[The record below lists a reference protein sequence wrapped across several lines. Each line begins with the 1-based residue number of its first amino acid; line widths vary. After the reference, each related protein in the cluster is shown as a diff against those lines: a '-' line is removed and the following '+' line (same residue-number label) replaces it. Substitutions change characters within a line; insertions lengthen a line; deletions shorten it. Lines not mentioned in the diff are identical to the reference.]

1 MINAAFDE
9 PQVRATDVSFGLW
22 TVKRSRTAP
31 SSPPTALS
39 SRTAPRSA
47 GPTKGHRVSP
57 WVRLPLKLHSVE
69 SARASYNT
77 WAASEWDRN
86 HDGPPT
92 YVLGEN
98 GQKRELAR
106 PKTLMQQRL

>member
-1 MINAAFDE
+1 MDRETLEDRAIFATDGSLESDCAAFRRPD
-9 PQVRATDVSFGLW
+9 Q
-22 TVKRSRTAP
+22 
-31 SSPPTALS
+31 
-39 SRTAPRSA
+39 
-47 GPTKGHRVSP
+47 GHRVTP
-57 WVRLPLKLHSVE
+57 WFRLPLKLHSVE

-106 PKTLMQQRL
+106 PKTPYATKTLVKA

>member
-31 SSPPTALS
+31 SSPPTALES
-39 SRTAPRSA
+39 DCAAFRRPDQ
-47 GPTKGHRVSP
+47 GHRISP
-57 WVRLPLKLHSVE
+57 WFRLPLKLHSVE

-77 WAASEWDRN
+77 WAASEWGRN

-106 PKTLMQQRL
+106 PQTLMQQRL

>member
-1 MINAAFDE
+1 MDRETLEDRAIF
-9 PQVRATDVSFGLW
+9 ATDGSL
-22 TVKRSRTAP
+22 
-31 SSPPTALS
+31 
-39 SRTAPRSA
+39 
-47 GPTKGHRVSP
+47 
-57 WVRLPLKLHSVE
+57 E

-98 GQKRELAR
+98 GQKRELVR

>member
-1 MINAAFDE
+1 MLHSTSHKSA
-9 PQVRATDVSFGLW
+9 PTDVSFGLW

-47 GPTKGHRVSP
+47 ARTRDTASACGF
-57 WVRLPLKLHSVE
+57 RLPLKLHSVE

-106 PKTLMQQRL
+106 PQSLMQQRL